1 MKHLKTNKELI
12 RVNLFKE
19 KYKEKDYIGAAYI
32 VLSGWGTNEP
42 SLSEYELKLID
53 DIIILSTKNEQEQYD
68 IALRCASG
76 TFG

>member
-32 VLSGWGTNEP
+32 VLYGWGTNEP
-42 SLSEYELKLID
+42 PLSEYELKLID